1 MSKGLGTLVRG
12 AALAVCVGSISM
24 TAAVEAQQL
33 QTREGQPLPQQ
44 DLKQMWEQQR
54 SQMRDHMAS
63 AMQNLRGA
71 CQDELR
77 NFCGTVTPGEG
88 RVLLCMQAHEDKL
101 SRQCEMALLET
112 SRDIG
117 HAIRR
122 VERFAQACLSDIKV
136 HCSTAG
142 GSVTK
147 CMVENRAALSPQC
160 RAIVAATQAAAQ
172 PAPTQPGQTQP
183 GQTQPGQ
190 TQPGQTQP
198 GQTQPGQTQP
208 GQTQQDQTQQPTMTG
223 LAVYSTDGMKLGEV
237 TGVRRA
243 PDGSVESIEADL
255 GSPLGLGAT
264 GVLIST
270 GDLRW
275 KGDHVELQMAGEEVR
290 TILQQQ
296 GQRR

>member
-1 MSKGLGTLVRG
+1 MSKGSRMLLRG
-12 AALAVCVGSISM
+12 AALAVCVGSISI
-24 TAAVEAQQL
+24 AAPEAQQL
-33 QTREGQPLPQQ
+33 QMREGQPLPQQ

-54 SQMRDHMAS
+54 EQMRDRMSS
-63 AMQNLRGA
+63 AMQKLRDA

-77 NFCGTVTPGEG
+77 SFCSTVTPGEG

-101 SRQCEMALLET
+101 GRQCEMALLET

-122 VERFAQACLSDIKV
+122 VERFAQACLNDIKV
-136 HCSTAG
+136 HCSMA

-160 RAIVAATQAAAQ
+160 QAIVAATQGTARPGQ
-172 PAPTQPGQTQP
+172 MPGQQVGPQPGQPAQQAGPQP
-183 GQTQPGQ
+183 GQPSQQAAPQPGQ
-190 TQPGQTQP
+190 PG
-198 GQTQPGQTQP
+198 
-208 GQTQQDQTQQPTMTG
+208 QQPTMTG

-237 TGVRRA
+237 TGVKRK

-255 GSPLGLGAT
+255 GSPLGLGTT
-264 GVLIST
+264 GVLISPS
-270 GDLRW
+270 DVRW
-275 KGDHVELQMAGEEVR
+275 KGDHVELQMAGEQVR
-290 TILQQQ
+290 TILQQ